1 MTIIPH
7 QMKLIGHRGA
17 RGEAPENTLGGFY
30 YLHNLG
36 VRAVEFDVRQLRD
49 GNLIVMHD
57 ADFERTTGICKKLQD
72 CSLEDV
78 RKFDHR
84 LQWTLWPQKEPTP
97 LLVDVLPILQDFE
110 HIELEVKA
118 VANCAAAQRLIHEL
132 MPLLNDWQDRVT
144 ITSFDLK
151 ILQCLHKYVPHFPR
165 GLLVERDW
173 TYRAVAKAKALGCK
187 RIGLKDALATPQR
200 IAMAHQAGLKVSVW
214 TVNDPQRVVQL
225 QQFGI
230 DGLIT
235 DFPQAMLTQFQ
246 QVSGC

>member
-1 MTIIPH
+1 MTSIPH

-17 RGEAPENTLGGFY
+17 RGEAPENTLGGFF
-30 YLHNLG
+30 YLHSIG
-36 VRAVEFDVRQLRD
+36 VRAVEFDVRQLND

-57 ADFERTTGICKKLQD
+57 HDFERTTGICKDLKD

-97 LLVDVLPILQDFE
+97 LLVDVLAILESFQ

-118 VANCAAAQRLIHEL
+118 VANTAAAQRLIHEL
-132 MPLLNDWQDRVT
+132 IPLISDWQDRVI

-173 TYRAVAKAKALGCK
+173 TYRAVAKAHALGCTRIGFKDSLACRK
-187 RIGLKDALATPQR
+187 RIE
-200 IAMAHQAGLKVSVW
+200 MAHRAGLKVSVW
-214 TVNDPQRVVQL
+214 TVNDPQRVLEL
-225 QQFGI
+225 QKLGI

-235 DFPQAMLTQFQ
+235 DFPSAMLAALH
-246 QVSGC
+246 